1 MNRYLSH
8 TSALEWLAYAKAD
21 PLAPAA
27 ADRRE
32 RLPRHDGTPLPP
44 ADKTT
49 RADIDGLASFGLGYL
64 AKPVH
69 LLVPSSECRIRC
81 ADARCHVRSGPFPA
95 RSFLPI
101 DEETFSSSPELAF
114 IQMAEVLDCPR
125 LVKLGDEL
133 CGIYGIETVGIVD
146 FDRTSPF
153 TTVKRLERF
162 LLKAECMPGLVK
174 ARKAVRHIAPGSAS
188 PMETA
193 IVLLFCLPPRLGGYG
208 LPRPVMNGRASLKKQ
223 ACRKPSDRRY
233 RCDLLWP
240 AADIAVEYDSFLH
253 HGSRAKMADDARR
266 RNDLLARGTTVVS
279 ITGRT
284 VWNLIELDE
293 IARLLAR
300 RMGKR
305 LSTNGV
311 GWRKAQHELHG
322 MLTGSFFDGR

>member
-44 ADKTT
+44 AGKTT
-49 RADIDGLASFGLGYL
+49 RADVDGLASFGLGYL

-101 DEETFSSSPELAF
+101 DEGTFSSSPELAF
-114 IQMAEVLDCPR
+114 VQMAEVLDCPR

-153 TTVKRLERF
+153 TTVKRLGRF

-193 IVLLFCLPPRLGGYG
+193 IVLLLCLPPRLGGYG
-208 LPRPVMNGRASLKKQ
+208 LPRPVMKGEPQEASLPQALRPTLPLRPLVAGRRHRRGIRQLPASRQPREDGRRRKKKERPAGARHHGGIDHGQNSVEPHRTRRDRTASCKAHGQAAFHERSRLAKSPARAS
-223 ACRKPSDRRY
+223 RD
-233 RCDLLWP
+233 
-240 AADIAVEYDSFLH
+240 ADGVFL
-253 HGSRAKMADDARR
+253 R
-266 RNDLLARGTTVVS
+266 
-279 ITGRT
+279 
-284 VWNLIELDE
+284 
-293 IARLLAR
+293 
-300 RMGKR
+300 
-305 LSTNGV
+305 
-311 GWRKAQHELHG
+311 
-322 MLTGSFFDGR
+322 

>member
-49 RADIDGLASFGLGYL
+49 RADIDGLASFGLGFL

-101 DEETFSSSPELAF
+101 DEGTFSSSPELAF

-162 LLKAECMPGLVK
+162 CS
-174 ARKAVRHIAPGSAS
+174 RQSA
-188 PMETA
+188 
-193 IVLLFCLPPRLGGYG
+193 C
-208 LPRPVMNGRASLKKQ
+208 
-223 ACRKPSDRRY
+223 
-233 RCDLLWP
+233 P
-240 AADIAVEYDSFLH
+240 A
-253 HGSRAKMADDARR
+253 
-266 RNDLLARGTTVVS
+266 
-279 ITGRT
+279 
-284 VWNLIELDE
+284 W
-293 IARLLAR
+293 
-300 RMGKR
+300 
-305 LSTNGV
+305 
-311 GWRKAQHELHG
+311 
-322 MLTGSFFDGR
+322 

>member
-32 RLPRHDGTPLPP
+32 RLPRHDGTPLPS
-44 ADKTT
+44 AGKTT

-101 DEETFSSSPELAF
+101 DEGTFSSSPELAF

-188 PMETA
+188 PMEPA
-193 IVLLFCLPPRLGGYG
+193 IVLLFCLPPRLGGT
-208 LPRPVMNGRASLKKQ
+208 
-223 ACRKPSDRRY
+223 ACRAP
-233 RCDLLWP
+233 
-240 AADIAVEYDSFLH
+240 
-253 HGSRAKMADDARR
+253 
-266 RNDLLARGTTVVS
+266 
-279 ITGRT
+279 
-284 VWNLIELDE
+284 
-293 IARLLAR
+293 
-300 RMGKR
+300 
-305 LSTNGV
+305 
-311 GWRKAQHELHG
+311 
-322 MLTGSFFDGR
+322 

>member
-44 ADKTT
+44 AGKTT

-101 DEETFSSSPELAF
+101 DEGTFSSSPELAF
-114 IQMAEVLDCPR
+114 VQMAEVLDCPR

-208 LPRPVMNGRASLKKQ
+208 LPRPVMNGGRASRSKPAASPPTDATVATSCGRPPTSPWNTTASCITAAARRWPTTQEEGTTCWREAPRWYRSRAEQCGTSSNSTRSHGFLQ
-223 ACRKPSDRRY
+223 GAWANGFPRTESAGEKPST
-233 RCDLLWP
+233 
-240 AADIAVEYDSFLH
+240 SF
-253 HGSRAKMADDARR
+253 
-266 RNDLLARGTTVVS
+266 
-279 ITGRT
+279 TGC
-284 VWNLIELDE
+284 
-293 IARLLAR
+293 
-300 RMGKR
+300 
-305 LSTNGV
+305 
-311 GWRKAQHELHG
+311 
-322 MLTGSFFDGR
+322 

>member
-1 MNRYLSH
+1 M
-8 TSALEWLAYAKAD
+8 EWLAYAKAD

-44 ADKTT
+44 AGKTT
-49 RADIDGLASFGLGYL
+49 RADVDGLASFGLGYL

-101 DEETFSSSPELAF
+101 DEGTFSSSPELAF
-114 IQMAEVLDCPR
+114 VQMAEVLDCPR

-153 TTVKRLERF
+153 TTVKRLGRF

-193 IVLLFCLPPRLGGYG
+193 IVLLLCLPPRLGGYG

-266 RNDLLARGTTVVS
+266 RNDLLGARHHGGIDHGQNSVEPH
-279 ITGRT
+279 RT
-284 VWNLIELDE
+284 RRDRTASCKAHGQAAFHERSRLAKSP
-293 IARLLAR
+293 ARASR
-300 RMGKR
+300 DAD
-305 LSTNGV
+305 GV
-311 GWRKAQHELHG
+311 FLR
-322 MLTGSFFDGR
+322 

>member
-44 ADKTT
+44 AGKTT
-49 RADIDGLASFGLGYL
+49 RADVDGLASFGLGYL

-101 DEETFSSSPELAF
+101 DEGTFSSSPELAF
-114 IQMAEVLDCPR
+114 VQMAEVLDCPR

-153 TTVKRLERF
+153 TTVKRLGRF

-193 IVLLFCLPPRLGGYG
+193 IVLLLCLPPRLGGYG
-208 LPRPVMNGRASLKKQ
+208 
-223 ACRKPSDRRY
+223 
-233 RCDLLWP
+233 
-240 AADIAVEYDSFLH
+240 
-253 HGSRAKMADDARR
+253 
-266 RNDLLARGTTVVS
+266 
-279 ITGRT
+279 
-284 VWNLIELDE
+284 
-293 IARLLAR
+293 
-300 RMGKR
+300 
-305 LSTNGV
+305 
-311 GWRKAQHELHG
+311 
-322 MLTGSFFDGR
+322 

>member
-1 MNRYLSH
+1 M
-8 TSALEWLAYAKAD
+8 EWLAYAKAD
-21 PLAPAA
+21 PLAPGA

-44 ADKTT
+44 SGKTT
-49 RADIDGLASFGLGYL
+49 RADVDGLASFGLGYL

-101 DEETFSSSPELAF
+101 DEGTFSSSPELAF
-114 IQMAEVLDCPR
+114 VQMAEVLDCPR

-133 CGIYGIETVGIVD
+133 CGIYGIETVDIVD

-193 IVLLFCLPPRLGGYG
+193 IVLLFCLPRGSAGT
-208 LPRPVMNGRASLKKQ
+208 
-223 ACRKPSDRRY
+223 ACRAP
-233 RCDLLWP
+233 
-240 AADIAVEYDSFLH
+240 
-253 HGSRAKMADDARR
+253 
-266 RNDLLARGTTVVS
+266 
-279 ITGRT
+279 
-284 VWNLIELDE
+284 
-293 IARLLAR
+293 
-300 RMGKR
+300 
-305 LSTNGV
+305 
-311 GWRKAQHELHG
+311 
-322 MLTGSFFDGR
+322 

>member
-1 MNRYLSH
+1 MNRYLCH
-8 TSALEWLAYAKAD
+8 TSALEWLAGTRAK
-21 PLAPAA
+21 PLAATA
-27 ADRRE
+27 VDRRE
-32 RLPRHDGTPLPP
+32 RLPHRDGIALPP
-44 ADKTT
+44 AGKVT
-49 RADIDGLASFGLGYL
+49 RADIDGLAGSGLGFL
-64 AKPVH
+64 TPPVH
-69 LLVPSSECRIRC
+69 LLVSSAELRMRC

-95 RSFLPI
+95 RSFLPVA
-101 DEETFSSSPELAF
+101 EGTFSSSPELAF
-114 IQMAEVLDCPR
+114 VQMAEVLDFPR

-133 CGIYGIETVGIVD
+133 CGVYGIETVGIVD
-146 FDRTSPF
+146 FERESPF
-153 TTVKRLERF
+153 TAVRQLERF
-162 LLKAECMPGLVK
+162 LLKAERMPGLVK
-174 ARKAVRHIAPGSAS
+174 ARQAVRYIAPGSAS

-208 LPRPVMNGRASLKKQ
+208 LPQPVMNGRASLKKQ
-223 ACRKPSDRRY
+223 ACLKPSDKRY

-240 AADIAVEYDSFLH
+240 NANIAVEYDSFLH

-284 VWNLIELDE
+284 IRNLIELDE
-293 IARLLAR
+293 IARLLAK

-305 LSTNGV
+305 LYANGA

>member
-44 ADKTT
+44 AGKTT
-49 RADIDGLASFGLGYL
+49 RADVDGLASFGLGYL

-101 DEETFSSSPELAF
+101 DEGTFSSSPELAF
-114 IQMAEVLDCPR
+114 VQMAEVLDCPR

-133 CGIYGIETVGIVD
+133 CGIYGIETVDIVD

-193 IVLLFCLPPRLGGYG
+193 IVLLFCLPRGSAGT
-208 LPRPVMNGRASLKKQ
+208 
-223 ACRKPSDRRY
+223 ACRAP
-233 RCDLLWP
+233 
-240 AADIAVEYDSFLH
+240 
-253 HGSRAKMADDARR
+253 
-266 RNDLLARGTTVVS
+266 
-279 ITGRT
+279 
-284 VWNLIELDE
+284 
-293 IARLLAR
+293 
-300 RMGKR
+300 
-305 LSTNGV
+305 
-311 GWRKAQHELHG
+311 
-322 MLTGSFFDGR
+322 